1 VTGISDPLDPR
12 LANYRELLIQLENG
26 QLDSDLAVESIGVGP
41 PDAIGALGESLVSVA
56 ATLSARFERER
67 QFSEVS
73 RAIVQGMY
81 LDEVLDHIYESFRPL
96 IPYDRIGCALL
107 EANAAIARA
116 RWARSDSRNVQLKV
130 GFSARMASSSLR
142 TVIDTGQPRIIN
154 DLVGYLQEHPRSIS
168 TKKIV
173 AEGIQSSLTCP
184 LVALGRPV
192 GFLFFSSS
200 EIGRYATLHQ
210 ETFLRLA
217 DLVSLAVEK
226 SRLYDEMARLNADL
240 LQARQI
246 LERQATHDGLTGLLN
261 HRAILDEASLFIVD
275 EASNRD
281 PLAPLVAVMMID
293 IDHFKL
299 INDSYG
305 HPVGD
310 TVLRSVAERLAG
322 AVGERGQVGRYGGE
336 EFLAIARVADAEEAV
351 ALAERLRQV
360 VQHDPIGGRSKGISV
375 TVSVGL
381 TMPTADS
388 QDDAREVIERADAAL
403 YRAKGSGRNRVV
415 AG

>member
-1 VTGISDPLDPR
+1 MTGISDPLDPR
-12 LANYRELLIQLENG
+12 LANYRELLDQLEHG
-26 QLDSDLAVESIGVGP
+26 QLDSDWAVESIGTGP
-41 PDAIGALGESLVSVA
+41 ADEIGALGESLVSAA

-96 IPYDRIGCALL
+96 IPYERIGCALL
-107 EANAAIARA
+107 EANGAIARA

-142 TVIDTGQPRIIN
+142 TVIETGQPRIIN
-154 DLVGYLQEHPRSIS
+154 DLVGYLAEHPRSIS

-173 AEGIQSSLTCP
+173 AEGVQSSLTCP

-192 GFLFFSSS
+192 GFLFFSST

-240 LQARQI
+240 LQARKI

-261 HRAILDEASLFIVD
+261 HGAILDEVSLLLAD
-275 EASNRD
+275 EVAGRD
-281 PLAPLVAVMMID
+281 PLASPVAVMMID
-293 IDHFKL
+293 IDHFKFV
-299 INDSYG
+299 NDSYG

-310 TVLRSVAERLAG
+310 TVLRSVAELLAG

-336 EFLAIARVADAEEAV
+336 EFLAIARVQDAEEAFE
-351 ALAERLRQV
+351 LAERLRQA
-360 VQHDPIGGRSKGISV
+360 VQHEPIGGRSKGISV

-381 TMPTADS
+381 TTPVGGAGEGS
-388 QDDAREVIERADAAL
+388 QELIERADAAL
-403 YRAKGSGRNRVV
+403 YRAKKAGRNRVV
-415 AG
+415 VG